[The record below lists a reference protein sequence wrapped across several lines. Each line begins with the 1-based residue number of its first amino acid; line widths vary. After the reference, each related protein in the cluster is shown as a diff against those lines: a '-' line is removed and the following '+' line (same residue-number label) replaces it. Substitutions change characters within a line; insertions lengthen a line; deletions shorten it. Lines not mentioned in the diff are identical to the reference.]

1 MAKNN
6 QGQEASSAQ
15 SSSQPV
21 IAGEETMTIYG
32 VTLAEVISQNAR
44 ECERLQNDIKERDER
59 LAAQALEISTLT
71 NEKAGLTAD
80 KEQMALLILE
90 LRPYRTLT
98 TLGDGSIRLPIV
110 LDQDTAMSYL
120 DQAESAG
127 EDAQEYI
134 GKQVAT
140 ALQAYSSYAGQ

>member
-15 SSSQPV
+15 GSSQPV

-44 ECERLQNDIKERDER
+44 ECERLQER
-59 LAAQALEISTLT
+59 LSAQALEISTLT
-71 NEKAGLTAD
+71 NEKTALTAD

-110 LDQDTAMSYL
+110 LDQDAATRYL
-120 DQAESAG
+120 DQAEGAG
-127 EDAQEYI
+127 EDPQEYI
-134 GKQVAT
+134 GKQVSE
-140 ALQAYSSYAGQ
+140 ALLAYSSS